1 MDHHLEVEAAEGSAN
16 RRNGFGKKTVLT
28 ETGRIGLEVP
38 RDRAGSFDPQ
48 LIAKYQRRFPG
59 FDEKII
65 SMYARGMSDG
75 GAPAVAILEDF
86 EQVVAGL
93 GAEGLQAPVVKD
105 EQLGGTECLEAAA
118 DAAIAMGERQ
128 FIEELGHAHVEDGTV
143 VAAGLVTER
152 AGQPALADA
161 GRPGDHQV
169 VASIDPVALDET
181 GQQPSIDSP
190 VGAVVDVL
198 RDGVMAQPSVT
209 QARAEPLV
217 LAMDGLSLQQQGQPV
232 GMAQAGGLVVVG
244 ELVEGLGHALQ
255 AKAVQLIKR
264 GVDKH
269 GYSPQ
274 W

>member
-128 FIEELGHAHVEDGTV
+128 FIEELGHAHVEDGAV

-152 AGQPALADA
+152 AGQPAFADA

-169 VASIDPVALDET
+169 VVVVDPVALDEI
-181 GQQPSIDSP
+181 GQQPPVDPS

-198 RDGVMAQPSVT
+198 RDGVMAQPGVT
-209 QARAEPLV
+209 QARTTAR
-217 LAMDGLSLQQQGQPV
+217 Q
-232 GMAQAGGLVVVG
+232 
-244 ELVEGLGHALQ
+244 
-255 AKAVQLIKR
+255 
-264 GVDKH
+264 
-269 GYSPQ
+269 
-274 W
+274 

>member
-93 GAEGLQAPVVKD
+93 GAEA
-105 EQLGGTECLEAAA
+105 
-118 DAAIAMGERQ
+118 
-128 FIEELGHAHVEDGTV
+128 
-143 VAAGLVTER
+143 
-152 AGQPALADA
+152 
-161 GRPGDHQV
+161 
-169 VASIDPVALDET
+169 
-181 GQQPSIDSP
+181 
-190 VGAVVDVL
+190 
-198 RDGVMAQPSVT
+198 
-209 QARAEPLV
+209 
-217 LAMDGLSLQQQGQPV
+217 
-232 GMAQAGGLVVVG
+232 
-244 ELVEGLGHALQ
+244 
-255 AKAVQLIKR
+255 
-264 GVDKH
+264 
-269 GYSPQ
+269 
-274 W
+274 